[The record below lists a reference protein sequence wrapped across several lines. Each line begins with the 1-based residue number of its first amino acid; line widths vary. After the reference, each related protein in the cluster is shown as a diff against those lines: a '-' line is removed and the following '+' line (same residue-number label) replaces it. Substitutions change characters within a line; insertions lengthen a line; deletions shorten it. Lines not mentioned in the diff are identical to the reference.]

1 VRIEG
6 VELRV
11 VRMPLLRP
19 FATAHGMV
27 IDRSVLLV
35 RVIGNDGEGWG
46 ECAAEEVPT
55 YWYESVESACAVLP
69 MLAVGSP
76 VSGHPMAKAALEMA
90 QLDASL
96 RAEGVSLASH
106 LGGTRDRIDATATAG
121 FEDDVAEFVEAGY
134 RSVKLKVSPDH
145 LPPPLPISL
154 IGMQLD
160 ANGSFADCPELL
172 DDLDDLQLVLIEQP
186 LGVDDLT
193 GHAALAE
200 RLQTPVC
207 LDESI
212 TSLGA
217 LDAALAL
224 GAVDIACI
232 KPSRLGGLAIAKE
245 AQELCVA
252 AGAGAK
258 VGGMLETGIGRAAAL
273 ALASLPGFT
282 LPADLSASDRYWEH
296 DLTAPFVLD
305 ENGRLPVPTG
315 PGLGVDV
322 RMDVVE
328 HYTVSVELVRLN

>member
-1 VRIEG
+1 MSIDA

-11 VRMPLLRP
+11 VRLPLRRP

-27 IDRSVLLV
+27 IERSVLLV
-35 RVIGNDGEGWG
+35 RVVGDDGEGWG

-69 MLAVGSP
+69 HLAVGFP
-76 VSGHPMAKAALEMA
+76 VWGHPMAKAALEMA
-90 QLDASL
+90 QLDATL
-96 RAEGVSLASH
+96 RAQGISLADH

-134 RSVKLKVSPDH
+134 RSVKLKVSPEH
-145 LPPPLPISL
+145 MPPELPISL

-160 ANGSFADCPELL
+160 ANGSFAECPELL
-172 DDLDDLQLVLIEQP
+172 DDLDELQLVLIEQP

-193 GHAALAE
+193 GHAALAD
-200 RLQTPVC
+200 RLHTPVC

-212 TSLGA
+212 SSLGT
-217 LDAALAL
+217 LDSALAL

-232 KPSRLGGLAIAKE
+232 KPSRLGGLTVAKE
-245 AQELCVA
+245 AQELCAA

-282 LPADLSASDRYWEH
+282 LPADLSASDRYWEN
-296 DLTAPFVLD
+296 DVTAPFVLD
-305 ENGRLPVPTG
+305 DDGRLAVPNG
-315 PGLGVDV
+315 PGLGVDI
-322 RMDVVE
+322 RMDVIE
-328 HYTVSVELVRLN
+328 HYTTSVELVRLD

>member
-1 VRIEG
+1 MRIDAI
-6 VELRV
+6 ELRV
-11 VRMPLLRP
+11 VRLPLVRP
-19 FATAHGMV
+19 FATAQGMV
-27 IDRSVLLV
+27 IERSVLLV
-35 RVIGNDGEGWG
+35 RVVGDEGEGWG
-46 ECAAEEVPT
+46 ECAAEELPT
-55 YWYESVESACAVLP
+55 YWYETVDTACSVLP
-69 MLAVGSP
+69 RLAVGSP
-76 VSGHPMAKAALEMA
+76 VRGHPMAKAALEMA
-90 QLDASL
+90 QLDATL
-96 RAEGVSLASH
+96 RAEGVSLATH

-121 FEDDVAEFVEAGY
+121 FEDDVGAFVDAGY
-134 RSVKLKVSPDH
+134 RSVKLKVDPEH

-172 DDLDDLQLVLIEQP
+172 DDLDELHLVLIEQP
-186 LGVDDLT
+186 LGTDDLT

-212 TSLGA
+212 SSLGL

-224 GAVDIACI
+224 GAVDVACI

-258 VGGMLETGIGRAAAL
+258 VGGMLETGIGRAASL

-282 LPADLSASDRYWEH
+282 LPADLSASGRYWQH
-296 DLTAPFVLD
+296 DLTTPFVLD
-305 ENGRLPVPTG
+305 EDGRLPVPTG
-315 PGLGVDV
+315 PGLGVEV
-322 RMDVVE
+322 RMDVVQ
-328 HYTVSVELVRLN
+328 HYTVSVELIRLN

>member
-1 VRIEG
+1 MRLP
-6 VELRV
+6 LR
-11 VRMPLLRP
+11 RP

-27 IDRSVLLV
+27 VHRSVLLV
-35 RVIGNDGEGWG
+35 RVIGEDGEGWG

-55 YWYESVESACAVLP
+55 YWYESVESACSVIP
-69 MLAVGSP
+69 MLAVGSS
-76 VSGHPMAKAALEMA
+76 VSGHPMARAALEMA

-96 RAEGVSLASH
+96 RAQGVSLASH
-106 LGGTRDRIDATATAG
+106 LGGTRDKIDATATAG
-121 FEDDVAEFVEAGY
+121 FEDDVTEFVEAGY
-134 RSVKLKVSPDH
+134 RSLKLKVAPDH

-160 ANGSFADCPELL
+160 ANGSFATCPELL
-172 DDLDDLQLVLIEQP
+172 DDLDELQLVLIEQP
-186 LGVDDLT
+186 LGADDLT

-212 TSLGA
+212 SSLGA
-217 LDAALAL
+217 LDSALAL

-232 KPSRLGGLAIAKE
+232 KASRLGGLVIAKE

-252 AGAGAK
+252 AGVGAK

-296 DLTAPFVLD
+296 DITPPFVLD
-305 ENGRLPVPTG
+305 EDGRLPVPTG
-315 PGLGVDV
+315 PGLGVDI

-328 HYTVSVELVRLN
+328 HYTVSIELIPLN